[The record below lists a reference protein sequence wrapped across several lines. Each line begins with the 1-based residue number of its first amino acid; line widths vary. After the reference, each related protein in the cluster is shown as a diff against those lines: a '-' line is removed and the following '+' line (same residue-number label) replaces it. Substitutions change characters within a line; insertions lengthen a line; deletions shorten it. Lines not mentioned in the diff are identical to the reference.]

1 MSIDEL
7 GKQLK
12 LLQDELACLRAA
24 EQHIQEKID
33 RLLDELNT
41 QLNTIGNEEEHT
53 DLTDLPNMLRKFE
66 TEHPELTDSINR
78 VMLTLSNMGI

>member
-1 MSIDEL
+1 MSTQEL

-24 EQHIQEKID
+24 EQHIQDKID
-33 RLLDELNT
+33 NLLGELDH
-41 QLNTIGNEEEHT
+41 QLSAPANEEHS
-53 DLTDLPNMLRKFE
+53 DLSDLPKLLQKFE

-78 VMLTLSNMGI
+78 VMVTLGNMGI

>member
-33 RLLDELNT
+33 QLLDELNT
-41 QLNTIGNEEEHT
+41 ELNKRDSEETST
-53 DLTDLPNMLRKFE
+53 DLTDLPKLLQKFE
-66 TEHPELTDSINR
+66 TEHPELTASINR
-78 VMLTLSNMGI
+78 VMITLGNMGI

>member
-1 MSIDEL
+1 MSIQDV

-33 RLLDELNT
+33 TLLGDLNN
-41 QLNTIGNEEEHT
+41 QLEHPIEHEHH
-53 DLTDLPNMLRKFE
+53 DLGDLPAMLRKFE
-66 TEHPELTDSINR
+66 AEHPELTESINR
-78 VMLTLSNMGI
+78 VLVTLGNMGI

>member
-1 MSIDEL
+1 MNAQEL

-24 EQHIQEKID
+24 EQHIQDKID
-33 RLLDELNT
+33 GLLSDLEQELNSPS
-41 QLNTIGNEEEHT
+41 EDEHPT
-53 DLTDLPNMLRKFE
+53 DLTDLPQLLRKFE

-78 VMLTLSNMGI
+78 VLVTLGNMGI